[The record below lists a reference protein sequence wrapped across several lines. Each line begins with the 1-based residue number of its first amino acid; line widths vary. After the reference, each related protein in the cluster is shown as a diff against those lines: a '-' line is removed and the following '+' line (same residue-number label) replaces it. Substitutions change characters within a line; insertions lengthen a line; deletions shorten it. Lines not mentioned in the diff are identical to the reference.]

1 VQDGTYTVTLTVTDQ
16 FGATH
21 TVTSTA
27 TVSNV
32 APNVILTPAAT
43 WKAGVASS
51 LGVRWTDP
59 AANRDAPYVVRINW
73 GDGSAITQ
81 FSSLTVPVNPLTR
94 LKSYAAP
101 GQYTVTV
108 TVTDRNGG
116 VGTQTLLLTVAP

>member
-1 VQDGTYTVTLTVTDQ
+1 MVTITVTDQ
-16 FGATH
+16 FGAKH